1 MVRYLLSK
9 RHSSQKAAEPLMAQ
23 KDDAKPSEKKGSGLL
38 KILLILFG
46 GLILIGGSIGA
57 TLFLTGALNKK
68 AEGGHAAESVAS
80 AAPAHGGAS
89 PSPIAPLR
97 GPVIYHP
104 LEPAFIVNFEDQ
116 GMLRYLQIGLTTM
129 TRDQRIVDA
138 INQNMPQIRNDLI
151 LLFSNQKME
160 VLATTIGK
168 EKLRAQALAQIQGIL
183 AREVGVPGIEAV
195 YFTAFVLQ

>member
-1 MVRYLLSK
+1 
-9 RHSSQKAAEPLMAQ
+9 MAQ

-68 AEGGHAAESVAS
+68 AEDGHAAEPVAS
-80 AAPAHGGAS
+80 AAPPAHGGAS
-89 PSPIAPLR
+89 PPPITPLR
-97 GPVIYHP
+97 GPAIYHP

-151 LLFSNQKME
+151 LLLSNQKME

-183 AREVGVPGIEAV
+183 AREVGIPGIEAV
-195 YFTAFVLQ
+195 YFTTFVLQ

>member
-1 MVRYLLSK
+1 
-9 RHSSQKAAEPLMAQ
+9 MAQ

-68 AEGGHAAESVAS
+68 AEDGHAAEPVAS
-80 AAPAHGGAS
+80 AAPPAHGGASAAPPAHGGAS
-89 PSPIAPLR
+89 PPPITPLR
-97 GPVIYHP
+97 GPAIYHP

-151 LLFSNQKME
+151 LLLSNQKME

-183 AREVGVPGIEAV
+183 AREVGIPGIEAV
-195 YFTAFVLQ
+195 YFTTFVLQ